1 MSTFEVLTFVVGQ
14 TDHGPRDRR
23 HLRVDIQTGT
33 LGVNAQP
40 LGYSLFW
47 LRLVRLGVATLRP
60 EGQMWCGCV
69 SQSGRARICKRRPL
83 RSRSNTSPVGHTA
96 CHFSFGSRRHRMGGS
111 VPARCTL
118 PLKTIR
124 TGDAYLILSLIY
136 YGIPES

>member
-1 MSTFEVLTFVVGQ
+1 M
-14 TDHGPRDRR
+14 RR
-23 HLRVDIQTGT
+23 
-33 LGVNAQP
+33 P
-40 LGYSLFW
+40 LGASLFW

-69 SQSGRARICKRRPL
+69 SHRVAALASANVGP
-83 RSRSNTSPVGHTA
+83 SRSNTSPVGHTA